1 MKNPQEGEVW
11 QHYKTKGE
19 YAILGTGQMQVKITD
34 LDMKECVIYKA
45 LSDKKLWVRPLVDFV
60 EEVNNEEGNPVQR
73 FIRIR

>member
-1 MKNPQEGEVW
+1 MENPQEGEVW

-19 YAILGTGQMQVKITD
+19 YTILGTGQMQVKITD